1 MCGQSVN
8 QGANVEFRGR
18 FKWHRLFQ
26 IGSGCSLWWA
36 GTTAELPAETSRQA
50 AQLLRQPTCLQASR
64 GQNAAAIPASRGLKH
79 ETCFLSDATNPQEDE
94 GTSDFI
100 HGFFLMAKGDL
111 NLNSLEICCRKHGVR
126 DNLSRVMLNGISCSV
141 RNLFNLNPS

>member
-1 MCGQSVN
+1 MAPPVSD
-8 QGANVEFRGR
+8 RI
-18 FKWHRLFQ
+18 RLFLMVGRHHSRVASRDKQ
-26 IGSGCSLWWA
+26 ASSTTA
-36 GTTAELPAETSRQA
+36 GTSNMP
-50 AQLLRQPTCLQASR
+50 PSR
-64 GQNAAAIPASRGLKH
+64 GQNAAAIPTSRGLKH
-79 ETCFLSDATNPQEDE
+79 ETCFLTDATNPQEDE

-141 RNLFNLNPS
+141 RNLFNLGPS